1 MNSILT
7 YIHKIDEAEYLI
19 CYAAELA
26 RDQDMSLDILY
37 AADIQTYPVGMQP
50 TSMPSLEYTH
60 EKIENILE
68 DAETEIAKQVE
79 RVNKKIKNPPQIKYF
94 TKQGISNHVIEEFT
108 TKSKYDFVVVTA
120 SPNND
125 FLINDR
131 NMDIIKHVNSPVWI
145 IPEGAEYKRM
155 KSIVYATDYNEEDVE
170 TMRRI
175 TGFAEKTTAKITA
188 LHVNDNLDF
197 EEKVK
202 NKGFTDILI
211 EKVGYRNLEV
221 SSMVQ
226 KEDTSLSDTI
236 IDFSKLVR
244 ADLIVILKENKGFFE
259 RLFASSN
266 TKMIMNKAE
275 IPVLIFQQE
284 NS

>member
-1 MNSILT
+1 M
-7 YIHKIDEAEYLI
+7 E
-19 CYAAELA
+19 
-26 RDQDMSLDILY
+26 MSVDILY
-37 AADIQTYPVGMQP
+37 AAEIQTYPTGMLP
-50 TSMPSLEYTH
+50 SSMPYMEYTH
-60 EKIENILE
+60 EQVESILA
-68 DAETEIAKQVE
+68 DAELEIARQIE

-108 TKSKYDFVVVTA
+108 NKSKYDFVVLAT
-120 SPNND
+120 SSEND
-125 FLINDR
+125 SQINER
-131 NMDIIKHVNSPVWI
+131 NMDVIKHTDRPIWI
-145 IPEGAEYKRM
+145 IPEDATYKQL
-155 KSIVYATDYNEEDVE
+155 KSIVYATDYNEEDIE
-170 TMRRI
+170 TMRKI
-175 TGFAEKTTAKITA
+175 TGFAEKTAAKITA

-226 KEDTSLSDTI
+226 KQDGSLSDTI
-236 IDFSKLVR
+236 IDFSKLVH

-266 TKMIMNKAE
+266 TKMIMNKTE
-275 IPVLIFQQE
+275 IPVLIFQQTK
-284 NS
+284 S

>member
-1 MNSILT
+1 MSTILT
-7 YIHKIDEAEYLI
+7 YIHTIDEAENLI

-26 RDQDMSLDILY
+26 RDMEMGVDILY
-37 AADIQTYPVGMQP
+37 AAEIQTYPTGLQP
-50 TSMPSLEYTH
+50 SSMPHMEYTH
-60 EKIENILE
+60 EQVESILA
-68 DAETEIAKQVE
+68 DAESEIAHQIE

-94 TKQGISNHVIEEFT
+94 TKQGISNHVIEEFIS
-108 TKSKYDFVVVTA
+108 KSKYDFVVLAA
-120 SPNND
+120 SPEND

-131 NMDIIKHVNSPVWI
+131 NMNLIKHMDRPVWI
-145 IPEGAEYKRM
+145 IPEDTTYKQL

-170 TMRRI
+170 TMRKI
-175 TGFAEKTTAKITA
+175 TSFAEMTSAKITA
-188 LHVNDNLDF
+188 LHVNENLDF

-226 KEDTSLSDTI
+226 KEDSSLSDTI
-236 IDFSKLVR
+236 IDFSKLVH

-259 RLFASSN
+259 KLFASSN
-266 TKMIMNKAE
+266 TKMIMNKTE
-275 IPVLIFQQE
+275 IPVLIFQQKK
-284 NS
+284 S

>member
-1 MNSILT
+1 MSTILT
-7 YIHKIDEAEYLI
+7 YIHTVDEAENLI

-26 RDQDMSLDILY
+26 RDMKMSVDILY
-37 AADIQTYPVGMQP
+37 TAEIQTYPTGIQP
-50 TSMPSLEYTH
+50 SSMPHMEYTH
-60 EKIENILE
+60 EQVESILA
-68 DAETEIAKQVE
+68 DAESEIARQIE
-79 RVNKKIKNPPQIKYF
+79 RVNKKIKNPPQIRYF

-108 TKSKYDFVVVTA
+108 SKSKYDFVVLAA
-120 SPNND
+120 SPDND

-131 NMDIIKHVNSPVWI
+131 NMDIIKLMDRPVWI
-145 IPEGAEYKRM
+145 IPEDATYKQL

-170 TMRRI
+170 TMRKI
-175 TGFAEKTTAKITA
+175 TGFAEKTSAKITA

-226 KEDTSLSDTI
+226 KDNTGLSDTI
-236 IDFSKLVR
+236 IDFSKLVH

-259 RLFASSN
+259 KLFASSN
-266 TKMIMNKAE
+266 TKMIMNKTE
-275 IPVLIFQQE
+275 IPVLIFQQKK
-284 NS
+284 S